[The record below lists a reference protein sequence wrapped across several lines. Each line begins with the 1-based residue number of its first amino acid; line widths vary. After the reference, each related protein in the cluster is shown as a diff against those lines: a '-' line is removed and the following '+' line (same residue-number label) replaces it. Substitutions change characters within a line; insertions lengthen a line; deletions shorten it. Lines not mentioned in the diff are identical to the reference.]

1 MVPAAGFVKA
11 PFPQS
16 LAVVGAFVLVS
27 VLWSWPLILDPTG
40 SVVSG
45 IDTWGTLWSLG
56 GVHSLETAWP
66 LGQNLGRAD
75 SLVLLALRRVVPVGS
90 PTLAAAVWVL
100 LAPVATALAAEACA
114 RGFGAKRPW
123 SLIAGFTL
131 GFGGPA
137 TAALVDGQLYTLFC
151 PWLPLMALDWH
162 RATRPEG
169 TALQGLRTGVWWA
182 LCLATTAYLGIAAT
196 LWVVGGLLA
205 AALRRDLRWRGPAA
219 AAAGALPAGLLYLSA
234 FASGDTRTGV
244 LGVDPARAME
254 VGSAS
259 LATLASWAPVVA
271 ADPHAV
277 ASPLGFVPVV
287 LVALAPLILGGQRG
301 WRFPALVGGFAL
313 VASLGPTLRLAP
325 GMAGAPGLLAPLTA
339 LSGAAW
345 FRFPARLLWVT
356 TLGFGLVASLAAGS
370 LARRPGARPLVLV
383 LLAATAVE
391 VLAVVG
397 APFRTTPALATPP
410 SALAALPDGPH
421 LSLFAPSPGR
431 HVDVELFLVDRSCA
445 WQAWHRQPLFARCL
459 DTDTRSDPRARVSA
473 QVHAALL
480 ANQPTEARALLRS
493 VGAASVSVRPDS
505 YAGGEAEAVLSGLET
520 ALGPATAASSDA
532 GVQILVFAVPD
543 PVTDRAQAR
552 DALAALP

>member
-1 MVPAAGFVKA
+1 MKTPTFQTLATVAAFLL
-11 PFPQS
+11 FS
-16 LAVVGAFVLVS
+16 VV
-27 VLWSWPLILDPTG
+27 WSWPLVLNPTG

-56 GVHSLETAWP
+56 GVGGLETAWP

-75 SLVLLALRRVVPVGS
+75 SLVLLALRWLVPLGS

-123 SLIAGFTL
+123 SLLAGLTV

-137 TAALVDGQLYTLFC
+137 TAALVDGQLYTLLC
-151 PWLPLMALDWH
+151 PWLPLLALDWH
-162 RATRPEG
+162 RSTQASG
-169 TALQGLRTGVWWA
+169 TVAQGLRSGLWWA

-196 LWVVGGLLA
+196 VWVLGGLLA
-205 AALRRDLRWRGPAA
+205 ATLQRRIRVAGPAA
-219 AAAGALPAGLLYLSA
+219 AAAVALPAGALYLFA
-234 FASGDTRTGV
+234 FAVGDTRSGV
-244 LGVDPARAME
+244 LGVDPGRAME

-259 LATLASWAPVVA
+259 LATLASWAPGVA

-287 LVALAPLILGGQRG
+287 LVALAPLILGHQRG
-301 WRFPALVGGFAL
+301 WRFPALVALLAL

-325 GMAGAPGLLAPLTA
+325 GMAGAPGLLAPFTTA
-339 LSGAAW
+339 SPAAW

-356 TLGFGLVASLAAGS
+356 TLGFGVVASLAAGA
-370 LARRPGARPLVLV
+370 LAARPRARPLVSA
-383 LLAATAVE
+383 LLAAAAVE
-391 VLAVVG
+391 VVVVVG
-397 APFRTTPALATPP
+397 APFRTTPTLATPP
-410 SALAALPDGPH
+410 TAFAALPAGPH

-431 HVDVELFLVDRSCA
+431 HVDVELFLVDRTCA
-445 WQAWHRQPLFARCL
+445 WQAWHRQPVFARCL

-473 QVHAALL
+473 EIHAALL
-480 ANQPTEARALLRS
+480 EGQPTEARTLLQA

-505 YAGGEAEAVLSGLET
+505 YAGSEAQAVLTGLDA
-520 ALGPATAASSDA
+520 ALGPATAVSTDA
-532 GVQILVFAVPD
+532 GVHVVVFSVPD
-543 PVTDRAQAR
+543 PVTDRARAR
-552 DALAALP
+552 AALAALP